1 MPRESSAVW
10 RRRLAL
16 ELRKLR
22 EGTGLTIEDVATRLE
37 CSSSKISRIETAHVG
52 ATPRDVR
59 DMVELYRVTGQ
70 QRDDLVQL
78 AREARQKSWLQA
90 YSDLPFAALVGLEA
104 AAASL
109 RMYSVLNIPGPLQTE
124 EYAQAGL
131 RAIRR
136 DLPDKEINRRVE
148 LRLARQRFL
157 TQDDPV
163 SVSVVLDEAVLHR
176 PVGGTDV
183 MRKQLEQLLELTALP
198 NLRIQVLPF
207 SAGAHAAMD
216 GEFTIVGFRDPR
228 DPDTI
233 FIENTTHD
241 TYLEDPDDV
250 RRYTILFDQVQAA
263 AVAPAESSKILAE
276 MTKQYT

>member
-1 MPRESSAVW
+1 VPRESSAVW

-22 EGTGLTIEDVATRLE
+22 EGAGLTIEDVATRLE
-37 CSSSKISRIETAHVG
+37 CSSSKISRIETAHVS

-59 DMVELYRVTGQ
+59 DMLELYQVTGQ
-70 QRDDLVQL
+70 QRDELVQL
-78 AREARQKSWLQA
+78 AREAKQRTWLRA

-124 EYAQAGL
+124 DYAQAGL
-131 RAIRR
+131 RAIRP
-136 DLPDKEINRRVE
+136 DLPDKEIRRRVE

-157 TQDDPV
+157 RQDDPV
-163 SVSVVLDEAVLHR
+163 NLSVVLDEAVLHR

-183 MRKQLEQLLELTALP
+183 MRKQLEHLLELTALP
-198 NLRIQVLPF
+198 NVRLAVLPF
-207 SAGAHAAMD
+207 AVGAHAAMD

-228 DPDTI
+228 DPDTV

-241 TYLEDPDDV
+241 TYLEDPDDI
-250 RRYTILFDQVQAA
+250 RRYTSLFEQVQAA
-263 AVAPAESSKILAE
+263 AMGLRESTEFIAKITE
-276 MTKQYT
+276 EYT